1 MSMGHDNGGA
11 GMKRMLATAVL
22 GAALA
27 TGAVAGAQEF
37 WETKP
42 YTEWTKEQCAKV
54 LESSPWASHTGA
66 RDVQNMAFSK
76 TSTQGQESERRIDYF
91 AQVRSA
97 LPVRQ
102 AVIRRAMLERK
113 YEKMTAEEK
122 QAFDQSASQYLARQY
137 PDVIVITVEYSS
149 NIEDVDRDLARYWQ
163 TVAPATIAAQT
174 YLTVRNGV
182 RIQPVKY
189 DPDPGAGRAF
199 QLVFKR
205 TLENGEPI
213 IGPGDRL
220 LLELPT
226 PTFEAASPTGA
237 AGLADSTRPSA
248 INPNS
253 GPVSRG
259 LKESRAVFEFKG
271 EKMKY
276 KGNLTY

>member
-1 MSMGHDNGGA
+1 
-11 GMKRMLATAVL
+11 MKRTLMMAPLIT
-22 GAALA
+22 ALA
-27 TGAVAGAQEF
+27 TGTAAGAQEF

-42 YTEWTKEQCAKV
+42 YTEWTREQAARV
-54 LESSPWASHTGA
+54 LENSPWASHTGA
-66 RDVQNMAFSK
+66 RDVQNLAFSK
-76 TSTQGQESERRIDYF
+76 ASTQGQESERRIDYF

-113 YEKMTAEEK
+113 YDKMTPEEK
-122 QAFDQSASQYLARQY
+122 KVFDDSAWQYLARQY
-137 PDVIVITVEYSS
+137 PDVIVITVEYGS
-149 NIEDVDRDLARYWQ
+149 NIEQVDRDLARHWQ
-163 TVAPATIAAQT
+163 TVAPETIAAQT

-189 DPDPGAGRAF
+189 EPDPGAGRAF

-205 TLENGEPI
+205 TLGNGEPI

-226 PTFEAASPTGA
+226 PTFDATSPTGS
-237 AGLADSTRPSA
+237 AGFADSTRTSA

-276 KGNLTY
+276 KGSLTY